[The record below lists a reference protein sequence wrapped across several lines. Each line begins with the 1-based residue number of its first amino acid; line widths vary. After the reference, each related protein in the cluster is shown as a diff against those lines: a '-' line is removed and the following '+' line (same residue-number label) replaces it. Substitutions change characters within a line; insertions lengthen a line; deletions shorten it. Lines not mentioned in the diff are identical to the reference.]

1 MKNRFS
7 DIRKKLGLSQAQLA
21 AMLGMTPG
29 NVSHIETGR
38 QILTLDNAV
47 ALVGVC
53 RNSGLSVGLDDIF
66 IYPETTPK
74 TNTQESD

>member
-7 DIRKKLGLSQAQLA
+7 DIRKQLDVSQAVLA
-21 AMLGMTPG
+21 KELGMTAG

-47 ALVGVC
+47 ALIGVC
-53 RNSGLSVGLDDIF
+53 RARGLKIDLDDIF
-66 IYPETTPK
+66 IYPVAKPK
-74 TNTQESD
+74 ANTQESD

>member
-1 MKNRFS
+1 MKNRFA
-7 DIRKKLGLSQAQLA
+7 DIRKKLGVSQAQLA
-21 AMLGMTPG
+21 KALDMTPG

-47 ALVGVC
+47 ALVSVC
-53 RNSGLSVGLDDIF
+53 RDSGLNVGLDDIF

-74 TNTQESD
+74 AKTQESD